1 MARHLS
7 SPSDVGTDCSSP
19 ANVMTSPPSSPPA
32 HEPVKTETDDATEIT
47 EASTATLA
55 DISSE
60 DQALIE
66 AEERRARKANAVE
79 EERRLAAARRKNKK
93 KANNKAEREAKGR
106 ELDELLKQS
115 AAFSDILTK
124 KTQVLGR
131 VGSGFD
137 GQTLGEHDLQ
147 MATQPKCLV
156 GGTMRDYQL
165 EGLTWMLEICLQ
177 NMSGILADEMGLGK
191 TVQTISLI
199 ALLREQENYLGPHL
213 IVAPLS
219 TLNNWINEFQHWTPS
234 IPVVMYHGTP
244 QQRKD
249 LFTNRIQKHLS
260 KGRPTD
266 QFPVVCTSYEI
277 ILRDRADLSKINWE
291 FIIIDEGHR
300 MKNFDSKLFRE
311 LQSFRSATRFLITGT
326 PLQNN
331 LKELWSLLNFLMPK
345 IFTDW
350 EAFSS
355 WFDFSELQDED
366 TTAEFIEDR
375 MKQDLVKKIH
385 MVLQPLLLRRVKA
398 DVASYLPKKREYI
411 LYAPMTKEQT
421 GLYNAIS
428 DKTVDTRAYLEN
440 KVAEHLTEEA
450 ASRTPPPS
458 SRPSRSSRSSRAS
471 TVVAVKEEETGEEEE
486 AKPSKG
492 RTKSSRFKAPQA
504 KVELISVPIRSS
516 PRAKKTVETPPAPA
530 IKAKNAFAVLMGK
543 SKTNVSAAAAAVPV
557 ASIETA
563 PPAATKRMTTNK
575 RKTLPTTEEPA
586 SKSAKSSRHSTP
598 GSSFTAASDVSAR
611 DLSRTRTRRRR
622 TYHEADASDEDK
634 MSDDEFEAALRDEY
648 AAAEEDEGNESGL
661 SGLSGEEIQRVQ
673 TLELAKREI
682 ANKKLGNPL
691 MQLRL
696 VCNSPHNFYN
706 PWSWSSESGADRPID
721 ESIVTSSGKMLLL
734 DRLLPSLFRRGHKV
748 LIFSQFKTQLDL
760 LEAYCAE
767 LRRWKVCRIDGSVAH
782 ADRQAQ
788 IDLFNRSPRYK
799 LFLLSTRAGG
809 QGINLASADTVILFD
824 SDWNPQQDLQ
834 AQDRAH
840 RIGQTR
846 PVVVYRLATKGTVEE
861 DLLMSADAKRRLEK
875 LVIKKGGFRTMDQK
889 LKPTMAV
896 GASGDDGA
904 EEGEGN
910 DLDADT
916 LRSLLL
922 KDGQVY
928 TVSGDSDVVLSD
940 HDLDVLCDRSDEAYA
955 QAASGQGDAAAFKV
969 IETGVNGITESF
981 KTAAK

>member
-1 MARHLS
+1 
-7 SPSDVGTDCSSP
+7 
-19 ANVMTSPPSSPPA
+19 MTSAPSSPPVQEQVNA
-32 HEPVKTETDDATEIT
+32 ESGSADEIGHDIILD
-47 EASTATLA
+47 ELA
-55 DISSE
+55 
-60 DQALIE
+60 E

-79 EERRLAAARRKNKK
+79 EERRIAALRRKQKK
-93 KANNKAEREAKGR
+93 NGADKAEREVKAR

-131 VGSGFD
+131 VGSGLD
-137 GQTLGEHDLQ
+137 GKVLGEHDLE
-147 MATQPKCLV
+147 MAAQPKCLV

-199 ALLREQENYLGPHL
+199 ALLRERENYLGPHL

-249 LFTNRIQKHLS
+249 LFKSRLQKHLS
-260 KGRPTD
+260 KGRPTE

-277 ILRDRADLSKINWE
+277 ILRDRANLSKIDWE

-311 LQSFRSATRFLITGT
+311 LQSFKSATRFLITGT

-366 TTAEFIEDR
+366 KAAEFVEDR

-440 KVAEHLTEEA
+440 AVIEQLTSSKETNAA
-450 ASRTPPPS
+450 ASAYTSKPK
-458 SRPSRSSRSSRAS
+458 RSSRSSRGCTAAGTAS
-471 TVVAVKEEETGEEEE
+471 PVNGDEEEVEDGKLRNGGGGTARSKTPKE
-486 AKPSKG
+486 KPD
-492 RTKSSRFKAPQA
+492 QA
-504 KVELISVPIRSS
+504 ALLTVPIRSS
-516 PRAKKTVETPPAPA
+516 PRAKKVVEMEPATPVN
-530 IKAKNAFAVLMGK
+530 AKNAFAMMMGK
-543 SKTNVSAAAAAVPV
+543 G
-557 ASIETA
+557 
-563 PPAATKRMTTNK
+563 RMTRSGLATTSASSVEVEQPATSGNKMASTK
-575 RKTLPTTEEPA
+575 RKTSPNSQESLP
-586 SKSAKSSRHSTP
+586 KSARSSRHSTP
-598 GSSFTAASDVSAR
+598 GSSFTAVSDAGAASIR
-611 DLSRTRTRRRR
+611 GQSRGSTRRRR
-622 TYHEADASDEDK
+622 ANYREADASDEDL

-648 AAAEEDEGNESGL
+648 AVNSEKDENCEKSWA
-661 SGLSGEEIQRVQ
+661 GLSGEEIERVQ

-706 PWSWSSESGADRPID
+706 PWSWASQAADAADLPID
-721 ESIVTSSGKMLLL
+721 ESIVTASGKMLLL
-734 DRLLPSLFRRGHKV
+734 DSLLTELFRRGHKV

-760 LEAYCAE
+760 LEAYSAE
-767 LRRWKVCRIDGSVAH
+767 LRHWKVCRIDGSVAH
-782 ADRQAQ
+782 TDRQAQ
-788 IDLFNRSPRYK
+788 IDLFNRDPLYK

-875 LVIKKGGFRTMDQK
+875 LVIKKGGFRTMGQK
-889 LKPTMAV
+889 LTSKKATGKTKAK
-896 GASGDDGA
+896 GENGEEEADG
-904 EEGEGN
+904 
-910 DLDADT
+910 LDAEA

-928 TVSGDSDVVLSD
+928 TVSGDNKEILSER
-940 HDLDVLCDRSDEAYA
+940 DLDVLCDRSDQAYA
-955 QAASGQGDAAAFKV
+955 QAASGQGDADGFKI
-969 IETGVNGITESF
+969 IETGANGITQSF
-981 KTAAK
+981 KTGNN

>member
-1 MARHLS
+1 MA
-7 SPSDVGTDCSSP
+7 
-19 ANVMTSPPSSPPA
+19 SPPSFPSA
-32 HEPVKTETDDATEIT
+32 LEKGEVTDDMM
-47 EASTATLA
+47 
-55 DISSE
+55 
-60 DQALIE
+60 E

-79 EERRLAAARRKNKK
+79 EERRVAAMRRKSKK
-93 KANNKAEREAKGR
+93 KAHSKAEREAKAR
-106 ELDELLKQS
+106 ELDELLRQS

-131 VGSGFD
+131 VGAGFD
-137 GQTLGEHDLQ
+137 DDGSNKALGNHDLV
-147 MATQPKCLV
+147 MATQPACLV

-199 ALLREQENYLGPHL
+199 ALLREQESYLGPHL
-213 IVAPLS
+213 IVGPLS
-219 TLNNWINEFQHWTPS
+219 TLNNWINEFEHWTPS

-244 QQRKD
+244 AQRKA
-249 LFTNRIQKHLS
+249 LFQEQIQGNLK
-260 KGRPTD
+260 KGRPTE

-277 ILRDRADLSKINWE
+277 ILRDRADLAKINWE

-311 LQSFRSATRFLITGT
+311 LQAFRSATRFLITGT

-355 WFDFSELQDED
+355 WFDFSSALQDEE
-366 TTAEFIEDR
+366 TTADFIEDR

-385 MVLQPLLLRRVKA
+385 TVLQPLLLRRVKA

-421 GLYNAIS
+421 DLYNAIS
-428 DKTVDTRAYLEN
+428 DKTVDTRAYLEG
-440 KVAEHLTEEA
+440 KVAEQITEKMTSA
-450 ASRTPPPS
+450 ALIAKAAPAPAPAQASKQRSS
-458 SRPSRSSRSSRAS
+458 SRLSTAA
-471 TVVAVKEEETGEEEE
+471 TVVEEEE
-486 AKPSKG
+486 AEVKPAKNTRARRAG
-492 RTKSSRFKAPQA
+492 KAEEIRA
-504 KVELISVPIRSS
+504 EDVAIPIRSS
-516 PRAKKTVETPPAPA
+516 PRASKTAKATAAAPIA
-530 IKAKNAFAVLMGK
+530 KAKNAFAMLMGK
-543 SKTNVSAAAAAVPV
+543 GRKTAADVPV
-557 ASIETA
+557 ITIEAAPSIVKAKAVKGST
-563 PPAATKRMTTNK
+563 K
-575 RKTLPTTEEPA
+575 RKTSPASEEPLP
-586 SKSAKSSRHSTP
+586 KSAKSSRHSTP
-598 GSSFTAASDVSAR
+598 SGSVTGRTHTTVR
-611 DLSRTRTRRRR
+611 GRRVTTSRYR
-622 TYHEADASDEDK
+622 EADASDEDL

-648 AAAEEDEGNESGL
+648 SQQEQGNEDDSDTSRL
-661 SGLSGEEIQRVQ
+661 DGLSGEEMQRVQ
-673 TLELAKREI
+673 TLERAKREI

-696 VCNSPHNFYN
+696 VCNSPHNFYS
-706 PWSWSSESGADRPID
+706 PWQSADGAPV
-721 ESIVTSSGKMLLL
+721 EQSIVTASGKMLLL
-734 DRLLPSLFRRGHKV
+734 DRLLPALFRKGHKV

-767 LRRWKVCRIDGSVAH
+767 LRGWRVCRIDGSVAH
-782 ADRQAQ
+782 SERQAQ
-788 IDLFNRSPRYK
+788 IDVFNKDPTHK

-875 LVIKKGGFRTMDQK
+875 LVIKKGGFRTMGQK
-889 LKPTMAV
+889 MGGEVKDEDEV
-896 GASGDDGA
+896 KDEEKDDA
-904 EEGEGN
+904 KDE
-910 DLDADT
+910 LDAET

-928 TVSGDSDVVLSD
+928 TLSGDNREVLSER
-940 HDLDVLCDRSDEAYA
+940 DLDVLCDRSDEAYA
-955 QAASGQGDAAAFKV
+955 TAASGHGDAEAFKV
-969 IETGVNGITESF
+969 IETGANGITESF
-981 KTAAK
+981 KTAN

>member
-1 MARHLS
+1 
-7 SPSDVGTDCSSP
+7 
-19 ANVMTSPPSSPPA
+19 
-32 HEPVKTETDDATEIT
+32 
-47 EASTATLA
+47 
-55 DISSE
+55 
-60 DQALIE
+60 
-66 AEERRARKANAVE
+66 
-79 EERRLAAARRKNKK
+79 
-93 KANNKAEREAKGR
+93 
-106 ELDELLKQS
+106 
-115 AAFSDILTK
+115 
-124 KTQVLGR
+124 
-131 VGSGFD
+131 
-137 GQTLGEHDLQ
+137 
-147 MATQPKCLV
+147 
-156 GGTMRDYQL
+156 
-165 EGLTWMLEICLQ
+165 
-177 NMSGILADEMGLGK
+177 
-191 TVQTISLI
+191 
-199 ALLREQENYLGPHL
+199 
-213 IVAPLS
+213 
-219 TLNNWINEFQHWTPS
+219 
-234 IPVVMYHGTP
+234 
-244 QQRKD
+244 
-249 LFTNRIQKHLS
+249 
-260 KGRPTD
+260 
-266 QFPVVCTSYEI
+266 
-277 ILRDRADLSKINWE
+277 
-291 FIIIDEGHR
+291 

-311 LQSFRSATRFLITGT
+311 LQAFKSATRFLITGT

-366 TTAEFIEDR
+366 TAAEFIEDR

-428 DKTVDTRAYLEN
+428 DKTVDTRSYLEN
-440 KVAEHLTEEA
+440 AVVEHLTSAKA
-450 ASRTPPPS
+450 AEVAAAAAAAVTTS
-458 SRPSRSSRSSRAS
+458 STVPSRSSRSSRAS
-471 TVVAVKEEETGEEEE
+471 TAAAAATPIKGKKEEEKEEEE
-486 AKPSKG
+486 EEEQEKKTRPTRGRARTA
-492 RTKSSRFKAPQA
+492 RTKADKETPIKATTM
-504 KVELISVPIRSS
+504 SVAIRSS
-516 PRAKKTVETPPAPA
+516 PRAIKVVQTPPTAA
-530 IKAKNAFAVLMGK
+530 GKAKNAFAMMMGK
-543 SKTNVSAAAAAVPV
+543 GRATSKLAAVPVVSIDAAPAAAAAAGKKTPV
-557 ASIETA
+557 SA
-563 PPAATKRMTTNK
+563 K
-575 RKTLPTTEEPA
+575 RKTSPNMEESLP
-586 SKSAKSSRHSTP
+586 KSARSSRHSTP
-598 GSSFTAASDVSAR
+598 GSSFTAASEAAK
-611 DLSRTRTRRRR
+611 LSSVRGQSRASTRRRCT
-622 TYHEADASDEDK
+622 TYREADASDEDL
-634 MSDDEFEAALRDEY
+634 MSDDEFEAALREEY
-648 AAAEEDEGNESGL
+648 AADDKDSEDGDENSAMAGL
-661 SGLSGEEIQRVQ
+661 SSEEIARVQ

-706 PWSWSSESGADRPID
+706 PWSWTAAATASSSAAADATERPID
-721 ESIVTSSGKMLLL
+721 ESIVTASGKMLLL

-788 IDLFNRSPRYK
+788 IDLFNRNPRYK

-861 DLLMSADAKRRLEK
+861 ELLMSADAKRRLEK
-875 LVIKKGGFRTMDQK
+875 LVIKKGGFRTMGQK
-889 LKPTMAV
+889 L
-896 GASGDDGA
+896 ASKGDGPAADEDGA
-904 EEGEGN
+904 DE
-910 DLDADT
+910 LDAEA

-928 TVSGDSDVVLSD
+928 TVSGDNKEILSD

-955 QAASGQGDAAAFKV
+955 QAASGQGDAATFKV
-969 IETGVNGITESF
+969 IETGANGITESF

>member
-1 MARHLS
+1 MARDLGS
-7 SPSDVGTDCSSP
+7 SSDVETDRSSI
-19 ANVMTSPPSSPPA
+19 AGAMTSPPSSPPA
-32 HEPVKTETDDATEIT
+32 QEPVKIETDDIT
-47 EASTATLA
+47 VASSTTLA
-55 DISSE
+55 DISPE
-60 DQALIE
+60 EQALIE

-79 EERRLAAARRKNKK
+79 EERRVAAARRKNKK
-93 KANNKAEREAKGR
+93 KAETKAEREAKGR

-137 GQTLGEHDLQ
+137 GKALGEHDLQ
-147 MATQPKCLV
+147 MAAQPKCLV

-219 TLNNWINEFQHWTPS
+219 TLSNWINEFQHWTPS

-249 LFTNRIQKHLS
+249 LFRNRIQKHLS

-277 ILRDRADLSKINWE
+277 ILRDRIDLSKINWE

-311 LQSFRSATRFLITGT
+311 LQAFRSATRFLITGT

-355 WFDFSELQDED
+355 WFDFSELQDVN

-440 KVAEHLTEEA
+440 KVVEHLIEEA
-450 ASRTPPPS
+450 ANPTPT
-458 SRPSRSSRSSRAS
+458 RPSRSSRAS
-471 TVVAVKEEETGEEEE
+471 TAAAVKEEENEE
-486 AKPSKG
+486 AKPAKG
-492 RTKSSRFKAPQA
+492 RAKATHGKATPVKA
-504 KVELISVPIRSS
+504 ESISVPIRSS
-516 PRAKKTVETPPAPA
+516 PRTKKTAETPPAPA
-530 IKAKNAFAVLMGK
+530 GKAKNAFAMMMGK
-543 SKTNVSAAAAAVPV
+543 SKLSAAAIPV
-557 ASIETA
+557 ISIETA
-563 PPAATKRMTTNK
+563 PPVTTRKTTAGK
-575 RKTLPTTEEPA
+575 RKTSPTTEESV

-611 DLSRTRTRRRR
+611 GRSRAGTRRRR

-634 MSDDEFEAALRDEY
+634 MSDDEFEAALADEY
-648 AAAEEDEGNESGL
+648 AAEDDESNDSGL
-661 SGLSGEEIQRVQ
+661 SGLSGEEIERVQ

-706 PWSWSSESGADRPID
+706 PWSWSSESGTDRPVD
-721 ESIVTSSGKMLLL
+721 ESIVTASGKMLLL

-782 ADRQAQ
+782 IDRQAQ
-788 IDLFNRSPRYK
+788 IDLFNSNPRYK

-840 RIGQTR
+840 RIGQKR

-875 LVIKKGGFRTMDQK
+875 LVIKKGGFRTMGQK
-889 LKPTMAV
+889 LKSKG
-896 GASGDDGA
+896 GAAA
-904 EEGEGN
+904 EEGAGDAD
-910 DLDADT
+910 DLDADA

-928 TVSGDSDVVLSD
+928 TVSGDNEVVLSD

-955 QAASGQGDAAAFKV
+955 QAASGQGDADAFKV